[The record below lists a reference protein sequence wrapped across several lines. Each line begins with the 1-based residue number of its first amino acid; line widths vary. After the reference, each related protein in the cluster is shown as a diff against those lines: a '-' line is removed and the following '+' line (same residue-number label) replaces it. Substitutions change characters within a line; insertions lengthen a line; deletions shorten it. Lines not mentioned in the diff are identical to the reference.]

1 MKILILNGPNLNRL
15 GTRKPEV
22 YGSKS
27 MAQILLDIQRRW
39 PEVHFVYQQSNHE
52 GDLIDW
58 IQSINDG
65 MLRTDVLNDEPAA
78 LNDVQG
84 DVLND
89 EPAALND
96 VQGNVLNDEPTAL
109 NDVQGNVLN
118 DEPAALNDVQGNV
131 LNDEPT
137 ALNDVLGIVLN
148 AGGYSHTSVAL
159 RDAVEE
165 AGEAGVPVVEVHI
178 SDIRQREA
186 FRRTSLLTEVCAHSI
201 IGHGVDGYFEA
212 IEWLLNNV
220 RELKC

>member
-1 MKILILNGPNLNRL
+1 M
-15 GTRKPEV
+15 

-65 MLRTDVLNDEPAA
+65 MLRTD
-78 LNDVQG
+78 
-84 DVLND
+84 
-89 EPAALND
+89 
-96 VQGNVLNDEPTAL
+96 
-109 NDVQGNVLN
+109 
-118 DEPAALNDVQGNV
+118 V

-201 IGHGVDGYFEA
+201 IGHGTDGYLEA
-212 IEWLLNNV
+212 IEWI
-220 RELKC
+220 LKEETRA